1 MTRQSGVSK
10 ETFCKA
16 LRLIRQ
22 QEAADNAV
30 GQALGEVCGGSVAFD
45 CGNRYLEA
53 LLLVLKETVH
63 DTYDYID
70 WWLWEATPDY
80 RVWSAD
86 ESRSWCLKDP
96 SALYDY
102 LVNESQESS

>member
-1 MTRQSGVSK
+1 MTRQPGIAK

-22 QEAADNAV
+22 QEATDNAV
-30 GQALGEVCGGSVAFD
+30 GQALGEVCGGSVALG
-45 CGNRYLEA
+45 CGSRYLEA
-53 LLLVLKETVH
+53 LLLVLKEAVH
-63 DTYDYID
+63 DPYDYID
-70 WWLWEATPDY
+70 WWLWEAAPDY